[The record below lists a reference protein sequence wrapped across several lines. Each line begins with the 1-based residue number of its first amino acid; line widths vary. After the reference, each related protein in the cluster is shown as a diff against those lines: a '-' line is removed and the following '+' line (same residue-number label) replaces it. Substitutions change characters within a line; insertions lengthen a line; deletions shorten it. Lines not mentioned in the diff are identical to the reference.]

1 MTLPTCASPRSTRI
15 SVRPRTSRRCSAS
28 LLPPRTMKKC
38 RQGRRRPLPK
48 TKSKPHI
55 NPMSASDED
64 HMAQALQ
71 LARRGLGLTWPNP
84 SVGALVVAPSGEILG
99 RGTTAPGGRPHA
111 EAIALDRAG
120 DKARGA
126 TIYVTLEPCVHEG
139 RGMACADAIVRAKLA
154 RAVVAIRDPDPRTSG
169 RGIERLR
176 AAGIEVEK
184 GVLADEAAEVA
195 LGHFLRV
202 TEDRPSVTLKL
213 AVGADGL
220 MPRGNGAPVW
230 ITGPEARAHAHL
242 LRARNDAIL
251 VGRGTVMA
259 DNPSLTCRLPGMD
272 CRSPV
277 RVILDRRLRT
287 PTDAR
292 LFEDEMVPVWFI
304 CAADESEANA
314 SALQELGAE
323 IIPVA
328 IDSHGHPAIREAL
341 DQLAR
346 RGITRLL
353 VEGGPS
359 VAHVVLD
366 ADLVD
371 EAVIYQGSTP
381 AGSDGLLPF
390 VGEGLDRLTDS

>member
-1 MTLPTCASPRSTRI
+1 MI
-15 SVRPRTSRRCSAS
+15 E
-28 LLPPRTMKKC
+28 
-38 RQGRRRPLPK
+38 
-48 TKSKPHI
+48 
-55 NPMSASDED
+55 SDD
-64 HMAQALQ
+64 SHMAQALA
-71 LARRGLGLTWPNP
+71 LARRGLGTTWPNP
-84 SVGALVVAPSGEILG
+84 SVGCVVVSATGEIVG
-99 RGTTAPGGRPHA
+99 RGVTAPGGRPHA
-111 EAIALDRAG
+111 EAVALQRAG
-120 DKARGA
+120 TAAEDA
-126 TIYVTLEPCVHEG
+126 TIYVTLEPCAHEG
-139 RGMACADAIVRAKLA
+139 RGAACADGIAAIRPKRV
-154 RAVVAIRDPDPRTSG
+154 VVAMGDPDPRTAG
-169 RGIERLR
+169 DGIARLR
-176 AAGIEVEK
+176 AAGIEVTE
-184 GVLADEAAEVA
+184 GVLHDEAYEVT
-195 LGHFLRV
+195 LGHVLRV
-202 TEDRPSVTLKL
+202 TEGRPAVTLKL
-213 AVGADGL
+213 ALGSDGRV
-220 MPRGNGAPVW
+220 PKGEGGAPTW
-230 ITGPEARAHAHL
+230 ITGDLARAHAHL
-242 LRARNDAIL
+242 LRARSDAIM
-251 VGRGTVMA
+251 VGRGTIMA

-359 VAHVVLD
+359 VAHVMLD

-390 VGEGLDRLTDS
+390 AGEGLDRLTESGHFTQTQERTFGPDRMTWWQRQRRCSPALSPT

>member
-1 MTLPTCASPRSTRI
+1 MI
-15 SVRPRTSRRCSAS
+15 E
-28 LLPPRTMKKC
+28 
-38 RQGRRRPLPK
+38 
-48 TKSKPHI
+48 
-55 NPMSASDED
+55 SDEF
-64 HMAQALQ
+64 HMAQALA
-71 LARRGLGLTWPNP
+71 LARRGLGTTWPNP
-84 SVGALVVAPSGEILG
+84 SVGCVVVSAANEIVG
-99 RGTTAPGGRPHA
+99 RGVTAPGGRPHA
-111 EAIALDRAG
+111 EAVALQRAG
-120 DKARGA
+120 VAATGA
-126 TIYVTLEPCVHEG
+126 TLYVTLEPCAHEG
-139 RGMACADAIVRAKLA
+139 RGAACSDSI
-154 RAVVAIRDPDPRTSG
+154 VAIRPKRVVVAMGDPDPRTSG
-169 RGIERLR
+169 DGIARLR
-176 AAGIEVEK
+176 SAGIVVTM
-184 GVLADEAAEVA
+184 GVLHDEAYEVT
-195 LGHFLRV
+195 LGHVLRV
-202 TEDRPSVTLKL
+202 TEGRPAVTLKL
-213 AVGADGL
+213 AIGSDGRV
-220 MPRGNGAPVW
+220 PRGEGGAPTW
-230 ITGPEARAHAHL
+230 ITGDLARAHAHL
-242 LRARNDAIL
+242 LRARSDAIM
-251 VGRGTVMA
+251 VGRGTIMA

-323 IIPVA
+323 IIPVP

-359 VAHVVLD
+359 VAQVMLE

-371 EAVIYQGSTP
+371 EAVIYQSPTP

-390 VGEGLDRLTDS
+390 VGEGLDRITESGHFTQIQERTFGPDHMSLWQRQRRCSPALSPT

>member
-1 MTLPTCASPRSTRI
+1 
-15 SVRPRTSRRCSAS
+15 
-28 LLPPRTMKKC
+28 
-38 RQGRRRPLPK
+38 
-48 TKSKPHI
+48 
-55 NPMSASDED
+55 
-64 HMAQALQ
+64 LQ
-71 LARRGLGLTWPNP
+71 
-84 SVGALVVAPSGEILG
+84 
-99 RGTTAPGGRPHA
+99 
-111 EAIALDRAG
+111 RAG
-120 DKARGA
+120 TAAEDA
-126 TIYVTLEPCVHEG
+126 TIYVTLEPCAHEG
-139 RGMACADAIVRAKLA
+139 RGAACAYSIAAIRPKRV
-154 RAVVAIRDPDPRTSG
+154 VVAMGDPDPRTAG
-169 RGIERLR
+169 DGIARLR
-176 AAGIEVEK
+176 AAGIEVTE
-184 GVLADEAAEVA
+184 GVLHDEACEVT
-195 LGHFLRV
+195 LGHVLRV
-202 TEDRPSVTLKL
+202 TEGRPAVTLKL
-213 AVGADGL
+213 ALGSDGRV
-220 MPRGNGAPVW
+220 PKGEGGAPTW
-230 ITGPEARAHAHL
+230 ITGDLARAHAHL
-242 LRARNDAIL
+242 LRARSDAIM
-251 VGRGTVMA
+251 VGRGTIMA

-304 CAADESEANA
+304 CAADESKANV

-359 VAHVVLD
+359 VAHVMLD

-390 VGEGLDRLTDS
+390 AGERLDRLTESGHFTQTQERTFGPDRMTWWQRQRRCSPALSPT